1 MNGYSPYSPQIF
13 AWMVGT
19 PSHDGVTEHLY
30 MAEHKWVFL
39 GEITPTW
46 GPIIPLRTGD
56 GDHLV

>member
-1 MNGYSPYSPQIF
+1 MEIPPIHLRYSPGWWGP
-13 AWMVGT
+13 
-19 PSHDGVTEHLY
+19 PRHDGVTEHLY